1 MNAVWKLCVISAA
14 LSNTLVLKGV
24 HAIDVYNFKSSNF
37 PNVGY
42 YCPVHGLSTLNIQPQ
57 HCILQCLQMQDCVAL
72 NYNKTN
78 GLCILL
84 PVPCKLAIQMEGM
97 EYTMFNGRNH
107 EQCLKWI
114 AFVGS
119 NPTSDRVVNS
129 PGGYLACRLQ
139 INNGKF
145 IGHYSKSAQVCWAT
159 DGNVQHDS
167 RSNQAEILT
176 ISPECTMGWV
186 NYTADT
192 PLPPSAMVAGHSYTG
207 ENLYVALLQLP
218 NPQPIVTGYYNV
230 GSRHGYATEHTNT
243 RTYVVMDLMVL
254 L

>member
-1 MNAVWKLCVISAA
+1 MLAG
-14 LSNTLVLKGV
+14 LSDTFVLKRV
-24 HAIDVYNFKSSNF
+24 FANDVYNFKSRNF

-42 YCPVHGLSTLNIQPQ
+42 YCPVDGLRTPKIQPQ
-57 HCILQCLQMQDCVAL
+57 HCILQCLQTQDCVAL
-72 NYNKTN
+72 NCNKSD

-84 PVPCKLAIQMEGM
+84 PAPCKLAIEMEGM

-114 AFVGS
+114 PFAGS
-119 NPTSDRVVNS
+119 NPTSDRVVYS

-145 IGHYSKSAQVCWAT
+145 IGHYSKSFLRCWAT

-167 RSNQAEILT
+167 GSNQAEILT

-186 NYTADT
+186 NYTVGT
-192 PLPPSAMVAGHSYTG
+192 PLPPSAMMAGHSYAG
-207 ENLYVALLQLP
+207 DNLYVALLQLP
-218 NPQPIVTGYYNV
+218 NSQSIVTGYFNV
-230 GSRHGYATEHTNT
+230 GSSRGYATENTNT
-243 RTYVVMDLMVL
+243 HTYVVMDLMIL